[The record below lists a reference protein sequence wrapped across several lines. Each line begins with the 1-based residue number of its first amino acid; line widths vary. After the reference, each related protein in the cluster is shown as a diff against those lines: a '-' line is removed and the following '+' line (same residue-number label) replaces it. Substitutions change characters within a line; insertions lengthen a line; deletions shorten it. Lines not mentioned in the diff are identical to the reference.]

1 MKINVAILEQDQNYQ
16 NRLIVALR
24 EKFPELKSEAN
35 FGYIRNIL
43 NLLGK
48 AYQADDEIQ
57 SSPIVREIESAI
69 PTLLEE
75 ADDLKYLEKIML
87 NFKDTDYFI
96 SSRGSEGGYKLAH
109 SPKEYNLKDIFEK
122 LEGNIEIV
130 SCLNE
135 GVPCLKKNRCV
146 SRILWKDINNLIN
159 DYLSTKTLE
168 DLIKR

>member
-1 MKINVAILEQDQNYQ
+1 MRISTKGRYGLVIMIYLA
-16 NRLIVALR
+16 R
-24 EKFPELKSEAN
+24 EYNTGRFVSLKEISESE
-35 FGYIRNIL
+35 
-43 NLLGK
+43 
-48 AYQADDEIQ
+48 EI
-57 SSPIVREIESAI
+57 S
-69 PTLLEE
+69 
-75 ADDLKYLEKIML
+75 LKYLEKIML

-146 SRILWKDINNLIN
+146 SRTLWKDINNLIN

>member
-1 MKINVAILEQDQNYQ
+1 MKISTKGRYGLVIMIYLA
-16 NRLIVALR
+16 R
-24 EKFPELKSEAN
+24 EYNTGRFVSLKEISESE
-35 FGYIRNIL
+35 
-43 NLLGK
+43 
-48 AYQADDEIQ
+48 EI
-57 SSPIVREIESAI
+57 S
-69 PTLLEE
+69 
-75 ADDLKYLEKIML
+75 LKYLEKIML
-87 NFKDTDYFI
+87 NFKNTDYFI

-109 SPKEYNLKDIFEK
+109 SPKKYNLKDVFEK

>member
-1 MKINVAILEQDQNYQ
+1 MRISTKGRYGLVIMIYLA
-16 NRLIVALR
+16 R
-24 EKFPELKSEAN
+24 EYNTGRFVSLKEISEN
-35 FGYIRNIL
+35 E
-43 NLLGK
+43 
-48 AYQADDEIQ
+48 EI
-57 SSPIVREIESAI
+57 S
-69 PTLLEE
+69 
-75 ADDLKYLEKIML
+75 LKYLEKIML